1 MAIRRPAVPTSA
13 QMRAQVLSAIAERLS
28 QLGLTQ
34 KLAAAR
40 LGLAQPQV
48 SALMNEKSEGFSLDR
63 LIDVAVRTGLSVR
76 LSVTR
81 PYTRD

>member
-1 MAIRRPAVPTSA
+1 MATRRPTLPTST
-13 QMRAQVLSAIAERLS
+13 QMRAQVLDAIAERLT

-34 KLAAAR
+34 KQAAVQ
-40 LGLAQPQV
+40 LGLAQPQI
-48 SALMNEKSEGFSLDR
+48 SALMNRKSAGFSLDR

-81 PYTRD
+81 PYRRD